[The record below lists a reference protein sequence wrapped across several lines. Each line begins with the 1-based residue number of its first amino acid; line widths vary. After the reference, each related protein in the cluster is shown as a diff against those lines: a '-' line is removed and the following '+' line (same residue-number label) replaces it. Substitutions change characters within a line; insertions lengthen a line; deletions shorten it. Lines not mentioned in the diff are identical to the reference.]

1 MFDPK
6 EEPSMDAY
14 TLLPD
19 RPIDDKGPV
28 SAEFR
33 RRDIATFQAACGF
46 VHRLPYGYNSDRDDL
61 FMLFKE
67 GKGSCTTKH
76 AVIATLA
83 EEIGLPVGK
92 SIGVYAMTDRIVT
105 GTQAILETYGL
116 PFIPMVHCF
125 LAGGGLRVDLTQGN
139 ANGKNTAIDDFLYTE
154 TVIPNISAKAEY
166 LLFRRVAAD
175 LIHRHAALRGVAL
188 KTLLHAREEG
198 IVLLRSKV
206 SD

>member
-1 MFDPK
+1 
-6 EEPSMDAY
+6 MDAH

-19 RPIDDKGPV
+19 SPVGDKGLV

-33 RRDIATFQAACGF
+33 RRHITTFQAACSF

-61 FMLFKE
+61 MILFKE

-83 EEIGLPVGK
+83 EEIGLPVVK
-92 SIGVYAMTDRIVT
+92 TIGIYAMTETIVT
-105 GTQAILETYGL
+105 GTQAILEAYDL

-125 LAGGGLRVDLTQGN
+125 LVGHGLRVDLTQGN
-139 ANGKNTAIDDFLYTE
+139 DNGKNTAIEDFLHTE
-154 TVIPNISAKAEY
+154 AVIPNISAKEEY
-166 LLFRRVAAD
+166 LLYRRVLTT
-175 LIHRHAALRGVAL
+175 LIDRHAALRGVAL

-198 IVLLRSKV
+198 IVLLRSKITE
-206 SD
+206 